1 VADGGRIRQGLGK
14 IGRIVS
20 GFEDMGRMCSLAMST
35 PVSAAAQELGSRVR
49 ARRREL
55 GMSQERLAEACGVHW
70 TFLGQVERGR
80 RNISLHNILK
90 IAAGLEVD
98 AGVLVQGLRAPG
110 PPASSNAHKRQSSS
124 QRSVGD

>member
-1 VADGGRIRQGLGK
+1 MAESDGVWSQ

-20 GFEDMGRMCSLAMST
+20 GLEDMGRMCLAAMST
-35 PVSAAAQELGSRVR
+35 PVSAAAQELGNRVR

-90 IAAGLEVD
+90 IAAGLDLD
-98 AGVLVQGLRAPG
+98 AGLLIQGLRAPE
-110 PPASSNAHKRQSSS
+110 PPASSNAHKRITGVH
-124 QRSVGD
+124 RGL